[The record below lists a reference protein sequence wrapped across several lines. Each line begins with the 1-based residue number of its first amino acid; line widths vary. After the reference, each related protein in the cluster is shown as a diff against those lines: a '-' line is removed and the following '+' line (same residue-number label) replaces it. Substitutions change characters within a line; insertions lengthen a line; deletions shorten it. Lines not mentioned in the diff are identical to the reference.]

1 MFGGDRC
8 ANVYSCPSST
18 FLVEFLVQLGVTLSI
33 FQWKA
38 ASVSPSSAVLI
49 IWLHLRCF
57 LPNFW
62 WKMTRLTCQGGNK
75 EKWLLFEQDEV
86 SRVDLQ
92 GLLVVVVV
100 QVECAEMGDAGNGEV
115 FVSDVLQLGC
125 TWNCK
130 ITG

>member
-1 MFGGDRC
+1 M
-8 ANVYSCPSST
+8 
-18 FLVEFLVQLGVTLSI
+18 QLGVTLSI

-62 WKMTRLTCQGGNK
+62 WKMTRLTCQGKKKRGGG
-75 EKWLLFEQDEV
+75 LFFEQDEV
-86 SRVDLQ
+86 SCVDLQ

>member
-1 MFGGDRC
+1 M
-8 ANVYSCPSST
+8 
-18 FLVEFLVQLGVTLSI
+18 
-33 FQWKA
+33 
-38 ASVSPSSAVLI
+38 
-49 IWLHLRCF
+49 
-57 LPNFW
+57 
-62 WKMTRLTCQGGNK
+62 
-75 EKWLLFEQDEV
+75 FEQDEV